1 MPDIAIIGGGAAGF
15 FAAVNAKITY
25 PQTTVTIF
33 EKSNRVLAKVLISG
47 GGRCN
52 LTNSFAQVKD
62 LKHVYPRGD
71 KLIKRLFKVF
81 DHHDTYQWFEEQGVP
96 LVTQDDECIF
106 PKSQR
111 ATSIA
116 DCLIRKALQSGV
128 KIRTG
133 YTLERLTP
141 LPDSRIK
148 ATFRSGTTAVFN
160 KVIIAT
166 GGSPRAEKLSYLA
179 DLGHTIVAP
188 VPSLF
193 TFEAYYQ
200 TSQYRRFTYHA
211 LGNERTCYI
220 ETLFICSPLHQRAT
234 LLLQCSRQL
243 AQRDQCRND
252 SRTIVD
258 PCCNSPEETTQQ
270 YSSRQ
275 PLSPSLA
282 VSFAESIA
290 RQRKT
295 MG

>member
-1 MPDIAIIGGGAAGF
+1 MPNIAIIGGGAAGF
-15 FAAVNAKITY
+15 FAAVNAKTTY

-81 DHHDTYQWFEEQGVP
+81 DHHDTYRWFEEQGVP
-96 LVTQDDECIF
+96 LVTIHIR
-106 PKSQR
+106 STR
-111 ATSIA
+111 ALVSSFNGH
-116 DCLIRKALQSGV
+116 C
-128 KIRTG
+128 
-133 YTLERLTP
+133 Y
-141 LPDSRIK
+141 
-148 ATFRSGTTAVFN
+148 RSG
-160 KVIIAT
+160 
-166 GGSPRAEKLSYLA
+166 
-179 DLGHTIVAP
+179 HP
-188 VPSLF
+188 VD
-193 TFEAYYQ
+193 TYYQ

-243 AQRDQCRND
+243 AQRDQCRNG

-258 PCCNSPEETTQQ
+258 PCHNSPEETTQQ
-270 YSSRQ
+270 YPSRQ

-282 VSFAESIA
+282 VSLAESIA

-295 MG
+295 VG